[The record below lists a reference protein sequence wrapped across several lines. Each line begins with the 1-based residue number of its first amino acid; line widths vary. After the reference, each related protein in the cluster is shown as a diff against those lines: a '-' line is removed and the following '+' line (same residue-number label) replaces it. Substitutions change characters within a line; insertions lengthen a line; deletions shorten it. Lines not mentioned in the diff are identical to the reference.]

1 MESLKQIL
9 SEARK
14 NGRAVG
20 HFNISDIAALKAIFA
35 AAHETNLPV
44 IIGTSEGERDFIGA
58 KQAVALVR
66 SLREEYNFPI
76 FINADHTHSFDKIVE
91 AAEAGYD
98 MVIADFAKL
107 PLDENIKETKKAV
120 DYVRSARPEMLIEG
134 ELGYIGGPSEIFS
147 ELPAGAAID
156 PEDLT
161 KPDDAAR
168 FVRETGVDLLAPA
181 VGNIHGMFENAP
193 SPRLDISRIGEI
205 AAAVPVPLVLH
216 GGSGIMDED
225 FKAAVGAGITM
236 IHINTEIRKAWRDSV
251 DKSLKA
257 DPKAVTPYKILAPA
271 VDEIKNMVSKR
282 LRLWSGA

>member
-134 ELGYIGGPSEIFS
+134 ELGYIGGPSEIF
-147 ELPAGAAID
+147 
-156 PEDLT
+156 
-161 KPDDAAR
+161 
-168 FVRETGVDLLAPA
+168 
-181 VGNIHGMFENAP
+181 
-193 SPRLDISRIGEI
+193 
-205 AAAVPVPLVLH
+205 
-216 GGSGIMDED
+216 
-225 FKAAVGAGITM
+225 
-236 IHINTEIRKAWRDSV
+236 
-251 DKSLKA
+251 
-257 DPKAVTPYKILAPA
+257 
-271 VDEIKNMVSKR
+271 
-282 LRLWSGA
+282 

>member
-1 MESLKQIL
+1 MDSLKAIIL
-9 SEARK
+9 EAKK

-20 HFNISDIAALKAIFA
+20 HFNISDLAGLKAIFA
-35 AAHETNLPV
+35 AAHEANLPV

-76 FINADHTHSFDKIVE
+76 FINADHTHSFDKVVE

-107 PLDENIKETKKAV
+107 SLDENIRETKKAV
-120 DYVRSARPEMLIEG
+120 DYVRSVRPEMLVEG
-134 ELGYIGGPSEIFS
+134 ELGYIGSSSEVFS
-147 ELPAGAAID
+147 EMPQGAAID
-156 PEDLT
+156 PADLT

-168 FVRETGVDLLAPA
+168 FVRETGVDLFAPA

-193 SPRLDISRIGEI
+193 SPRLDIGRIGEI

-216 GGSGIMDED
+216 GGSGIVDED
-225 FKAAVGAGITM
+225 FRSAVGAGISM
-236 IHINTEIRKAWRDSV
+236 VHINTEIRLAWREAV
-251 DKSLKA
+251 AKA
-257 DPKAVTPYKILAPA
+257 LAADGKTVTPYKILAPA
-271 VDEIKNMVSKR
+271 VDSIKNLVLKR